1 MSKKL
6 LQKKPLRKFNEE
18 EILNKNHLTFNQGI
32 LSEKS
37 INVDRNINKE
47 DTYSIGNLKQD
58 WDSIKVLQN
67 DIKRTSDKLKQL
79 GSLHSRPLSEC
90 GKIVKHEKKPKNNN
104 IEGKELK
111 KLQDKYKELSTIVK
125 KYEKER

>member
-58 WDSIKVLQN
+58 
-67 DIKRTSDKLKQL
+67 
-79 GSLHSRPLSEC
+79 
-90 GKIVKHEKKPKNNN
+90 
-104 IEGKELK
+104 
-111 KLQDKYKELSTIVK
+111 
-125 KYEKER
+125 